1 MKTKTRF
8 LSTILWFFAGW
19 YVANILAAVF
29 GASELLGPIVGTA
42 AAILIGGDPLHVL
55 WTPRSEGS
63 RVAPATTFGSASKTH

>member
-29 GASELLGPIVGTA
+29 GASALLGPIVGTA

-55 WTPRSEGS
+55 WTPRSAS
-63 RVAPATTFGSASKTH
+63 RVAPATTLGSASKTH